1 MLSSKSSLP
10 LKKTKSKLATCP
22 NTGWFSNIE
31 MSRSCHPFD
40 LKLIEKLT
48 KRMFLDQMKAS
59 FPEHEIP
66 SFLTVEIDENSEKY
80 KHDIRIY
87 RKISKEIKNFKSE
100 EKLNKEVKMRVNE
113 ELKTIQIALRS
124 KMGFTAGSEKRPL
137 TPYLMYSRDL
147 REQAKKTT
155 RLGNITSS
163 KMFKM
168 LY

>member
-1 MLSSKSSLP
+1 
-10 LKKTKSKLATCP
+10 
-22 NTGWFSNIE
+22 
-31 MSRSCHPFD
+31 MSRDPCD

-100 EKLNKEVKMRVNE
+100 EKLNKELKMRVNE
-113 ELKTIQIALRS
+113 ELKTAQIALRS

-163 KMFKM
+163 KCSKCYIRQQSIRERI
-168 LY
+168 LYGTKEQARYLNVRNFQQK